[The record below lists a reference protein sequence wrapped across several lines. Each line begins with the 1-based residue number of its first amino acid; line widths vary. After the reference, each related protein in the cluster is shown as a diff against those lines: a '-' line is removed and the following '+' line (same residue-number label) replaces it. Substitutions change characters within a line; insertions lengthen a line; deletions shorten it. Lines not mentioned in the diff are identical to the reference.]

1 MFYLAQL
8 NSQLSDLPKSVFDLI
23 RKHYKIKYGR
33 YFPKLQSI
41 INETKS
47 KQAKTI
53 VKSEMPTHWNIK
65 LQITSQNRHQR
76 ILHVSKI
83 PFVRKRLHN
92 KQIHLCRIDP
102 FITRPTWL
110 LQTKNL
116 VFDIW
121 IIEPKAL
128 NWFNRIFI
136 GFVITQIW
144 DQVSPQF
151 LQFIFFYL

>member
-1 MFYLAQL
+1 M
-8 NSQLSDLPKSVFDLI
+8 K
-23 RKHYKIKYGR
+23 R
-33 YFPKLQSI
+33 
-41 INETKS
+41 KS

-53 VKSEMPTHWNIK
+53 VKSEMPTHWNVK

-92 KQIHLCRIDP
+92 KQIHLCRINL

-110 LQTKNL
+110 LQRKNL

-128 NWFNRIFI
+128 N
-136 GFVITQIW
+136 
-144 DQVSPQF
+144 
-151 LQFIFFYL
+151 